1 MMPGMLGMIVP
12 GVLEILVVML
22 IAALVFGIPI
32 AILVLLLTKP
42 EDRGKILRGLGIALL
57 ILVGAVFAAR
67 VLGFAVFAMMMPRPV
82 NMPGPHVVRNV
93 ALGGR
98 LVMLLPVVVIIIGV
112 VIWAIAKGAKG
123 GNAGRV
129 LAGILGIGVLA
140 ALLGFAALAV
150 TRLHDGAGLSRIS
163 PVDTKIWLLVAVVT
177 LPVVL
182 LIVLL
187 RSGKV
192 KPVLAA
198 LLGVAVVAALLMAGF
213 FTLAHV
219 RVERADVAT
228 PYPPDA
234 PVMVREVVSPGV
246 NDVPAIWH
254 EGVELE
260 MPADVYPSLELGV
273 RALARRAE
281 GLIQKALAGE
291 PVPDQVLLYQTLEN
305 SGVVHAFRR
314 ELKDRLGVDA
324 QIVQQLDS
332 SPPIRDETTVVQH
345 LLTFKL
351 RVENER
357 FHYIQGDDAE
367 TRQRT
372 GLLDLTVKGPAAV
385 ADAQVEYHEKPWL
398 LDFASFQS
406 KHRDRS
412 YIMARST
419 TSATSKAQA
428 EGEALDQ
435 AARRAAEIIVRM
447 RARTPDRLL
456 GPSFRI
462 DAISL
467 QQRGLVLDRFNQRFY
482 GAAGP
487 IWRSAVLVDISPDK
501 FQPLVDD
508 EVSAVRVERLT
519 WARMLV
525 TLLGLGV
532 LITVVYVFLD
542 VATRGYYTWSLRIA
556 AIVLA
561 AAGVVLVL
569 LMS

>member
-12 GVLEILVVML
+12 GVVEILVVML

-32 AILVLLLTKP
+32 AILVLLLAKS
-42 EDRGKILRGLGIALL
+42 EDRGKILRGLGIAVL

-82 NMPGPHVVRNV
+82 NMPGTHVVRNV

-140 ALLGFAALAV
+140 ALLGFSALAV
-150 TRLHDGAGLSRIS
+150 TRLHDGAGLSRIG
-163 PVDTKIWLLVAVVT
+163 PVDTKMWLLVAVAVA
-177 LPVVL
+177 PIL
-182 LIVLL
+182 LLVAII
-187 RSGKV
+187 RSGKAR
-192 KPVLAA
+192 P
-198 LLGVAVVAALLMAGF
+198 VVAAVLGVVVVAGLFLIAGF

-219 RVERADVAT
+219 RVERADVVT

-324 QIVQQLDS
+324 RIVQQIDS
-332 SPPIRDETTVVQH
+332 SPPTRDETTVVQH

-357 FHYIQGDDAE
+357 FHYIQGEDAE

-398 LDFASFQS
+398 MDFTSFQS

-412 YIMARST
+412 YIVARSIS
-419 TSATSKAQA
+419 SATAKAHA

-435 AARRAAEIIVRM
+435 AARRAAEIIDRM
-447 RARTPDRLL
+447 QARTPDRLL

-462 DAISL
+462 DATKL
-467 QQRGLVLDRFNQRFY
+467 QQRGLILDRFSQRF
-482 GAAGP
+482 
-487 IWRSAVLVDISPDK
+487 
-501 FQPLVDD
+501 
-508 EVSAVRVERLT
+508 
-519 WARMLV
+519 
-525 TLLGLGV
+525 
-532 LITVVYVFLD
+532 
-542 VATRGYYTWSLRIA
+542 
-556 AIVLA
+556 
-561 AAGVVLVL
+561 
-569 LMS
+569 

>member
-1 MMPGMLGMIVP
+1 MMPGMLGVIVP

-22 IAALVFGIPI
+22 IAAMVFGIPI
-32 AILVLLLTKP
+32 AILVLLLTKS
-42 EDRGKILRGLGIALL
+42 EDRGKILRGLGIAVL
-57 ILVGAVFAAR
+57 ILVGAVLVAR
-67 VLGFAVFAMMMPRPV
+67 VLGFAVFALMMPRPV
-82 NMPGPHVVRNV
+82 DMPGPHVVRNV

-98 LVMLLPVVVIIIGV
+98 FLVLLPVLVIAGV
-112 VIWAIAKGAKG
+112 VIWALAKGAKS

-129 LAGILGIGVLA
+129 LAGILGIGVLV
-140 ALLGFAALAV
+140 ALLGFAALAA
-150 TRLHDGAGLSRIS
+150 TRLHDGAGLSKIG
-163 PVDTKIWLLVAVVT
+163 PVDTKIWLLVALVAA
-177 LPVVL
+177 PIVVL
-182 LIVLL
+182 VAIL
-187 RSGKV
+187 RSGKA
-192 KPVLAA
+192 KPALAA
-198 LLGVAVVAALLMAGF
+198 ILGVAVVAALLIAGF

-219 RVERADVAT
+219 RVERADVVT

-234 PVMVREVVSPGV
+234 PVMVREALSSVAH
-246 NDVPAIWH
+246 DVPPIWH

-260 MPADVYPSLELGV
+260 MPADVYPSLDSAV

-291 PVPDQVLLYQTLEN
+291 PMPDQVLIYQTSEN
-305 SGVVHAFRR
+305 SGIVHAFRR

-324 QIVQQLDS
+324 RIVQQINA
-332 SPPIRDETTVVQH
+332 SPPTRDETAVVQH

-351 RVENER
+351 RVENDR

-398 LDFASFQS
+398 VDFASFQS

-412 YIMARST
+412 YIIARST

-435 AARRAAEIIVRM
+435 AARRAAEIIDRM

-456 GPSFRI
+456 GPSFKI

-508 EVSAVRVERLT
+508 EVSVMRVERLT
-519 WARMLV
+519 WARMLL

-542 VATRGYYTWSLRIA
+542 VATRGYYTWSLRVA
-556 AIVLA
+556 AILLA